1 MRFNWNYFFSEE
13 YYIQTMQG
21 FKDYLASINKTGDTQ
36 RRIVNTYKRVN
47 DIVTNNSEDYD
58 NFRILIS
65 KKKEIEKWL
74 THNLTPSTI
83 ENYCFNIVLAIDSM
97 RTSDSQKE
105 SAKRFYRDIA
115 AEFQRIKNREKG
127 KVKKEFEPKRGIEI
141 LEEVLAKRPK
151 VIYEVKAPQEQKVQ
165 KVVRA
170 IPQWADSGEPILTQI
185 KAFVQTLTT
194 AKKGEPI
201 SDSTKYQYTENI
213 KTMMKRM
220 NQTNL
225 DFLVTDIPG
234 VIDFLNKT
242 DTPTESRIAYNTR
255 LSSRNFFTVAT
266 VFLPLAKTNDP
277 NDRVI
282 AKDQYNQWLEA
293 HPFIKKPGKTKE
305 YGMTWVEA
313 VKIMQAKI
321 KNTKNELHKLILSLY
336 TDTPPRRS
344 MDYTKMLINQPDD
357 KKNNILIFTPKVKQ
371 FIFNKYK
378 TSYKSGPQTLEI
390 KSPALIKVIS
400 EYLDKNPGQQYFL
413 MRNGNALDDRQV

>member
-1 MRFNWNYFFSEE
+1 
-13 YYIQTMQG
+13 MQG
-21 FKDYLASINKTGDTQ
+21 FKDYLTSINKTGDTQ

-170 IPQWADSGEPILTQI
+170 IPQWADSG
-185 KAFVQTLTT
+185 
-194 AKKGEPI
+194 
-201 SDSTKYQYTENI
+201 
-213 KTMMKRM
+213 
-220 NQTNL
+220 
-225 DFLVTDIPG
+225 
-234 VIDFLNKT
+234 
-242 DTPTESRIAYNTR
+242 
-255 LSSRNFFTVAT
+255 
-266 VFLPLAKTNDP
+266 
-277 NDRVI
+277 
-282 AKDQYNQWLEA
+282 
-293 HPFIKKPGKTKE
+293 
-305 YGMTWVEA
+305 
-313 VKIMQAKI
+313 
-321 KNTKNELHKLILSLY
+321 
-336 TDTPPRRS
+336 
-344 MDYTKMLINQPDD
+344 
-357 KKNNILIFTPKVKQ
+357 
-371 FIFNKYK
+371 
-378 TSYKSGPQTLEI
+378 
-390 KSPALIKVIS
+390 
-400 EYLDKNPGQQYFL
+400 
-413 MRNGNALDDRQV
+413 